1 MVSIVL
7 IVVIAAVVAWMVI
20 PARKPSGP
28 SNPAEAIPP
37 VFNWPTTPPQSPVN
51 QPGPFAAGVE
61 EKMAIVESELRQRQ
75 SDKYRKQV
83 LEEVA
88 DLVAGSKAK

>member
-7 IVVIAAVVAWMVI
+7 IVVIAAVVAWMII
-20 PARKPSGP
+20 PARKPSAP

-37 VFNWPTTPPQSPVN
+37 VFNWPPPQPPVN

-88 DLVAGSKAK
+88 DLVASAKAK